1 MSSSLINSVWVRIGR
16 ADVARHQGDYALMDQ
31 ELDAARELL
40 TCVDMTQRVNREFA
54 AYVNRFLARYASAHQ
69 EA

>member
-1 MSSSLINSVWVRIGR
+1 MSLINSVWIRIGR
-16 ADVARHQGDYALMDQ
+16 ADVARHQGDHALMDQ

-40 TCVDMTQRVNREFA
+40 TCVDMTRCVNRDFVD
-54 AYVNRFLARYASAHQ
+54 YVNRFLARYVARHQ